1 MFEISFALPLTETGY
16 PRRKARSR
24 RSAFARFTRYSAS
37 DIAPAIATAV
47 APSRE
52 KIFWT
57 TFDPTKNPFEAR
69 LSAARTTPSL
79 LRMPTVVVM
88 LNLGPLCG
96 RSGKLTRMDQGWS
109 PRGRRGSVPV
119 ERLSWPPSEGGVTAV
134 HGHRRARHERDLV
147 ARQKQNGLRDLL
159 RCAGSA
165 LRDRRDETPIV
176 FAEPE
181 PGGPRVSVEHGRA
194 HLAWADCIHAD
205 SVFRVFDGERARE
218 ENHPALRRAVRGRE
232 RRRDKARVRS
242 HVDDVPA
249 PPTNH
254 RRQGVLRAQE
264 RPFEV
269 DIKDRIPISFR
280 HLLRRFLKVD
290 PGVVHEHVDRS
301 ERPRRSINEPLRVSR
316 LRHVTLDSQDL
327 AVSTQRLDSPVES
340 SGASARD
347 RDRRTFVE
355 ECIRSREADSRRT
368 ARNEDDPSFETRHR
382 PDIGPTDLS
391 FVRCEGS
398 RQRFAATRTDSHAD
412 L

>member
-1 MFEISFALPLTETGY
+1 MFEISFALSLTETGY

-134 HGHRRARHERDLV
+134 HGHRRA
-147 ARQKQNGLRDLL
+147 
-159 RCAGSA
+159 
-165 LRDRRDETPIV
+165 
-176 FAEPE
+176 
-181 PGGPRVSVEHGRA
+181 
-194 HLAWADCIHAD
+194 
-205 SVFRVFDGERARE
+205 
-218 ENHPALRRAVRGRE
+218 VRGRE
-232 RRRDKARVRS
+232 GRRDKARVRS

-269 DIKDRIPISFR
+269 DVEDRIPISFR
-280 HLLRRFLKVD
+280 HLLRRFLKVN
-290 PGVVHEHVDRS
+290 PGVVHKHVDGS
-301 ERPRRSINEPLRVSR
+301 ERPRRSGNEPLRIGR
-316 LRHVTLDSQDL
+316 LRHVAPDSQDL
-327 AVSTQRLDSPVES
+327 AVRTQRLNGTVES
-340 SGASARD
+340 GGVSACGCDRGA
-347 RDRRTFVE
+347 FVE
-355 ECIRSREADSRRT
+355 ECLRGREADSRRT
-368 ARNEDDPSFETRHR
+368 AGDEDDTSFETRHR
-382 PDIGPTDLS
+382 PGIGPTDLS
-391 FVRCEGS
+391 FVGAKKSGRDS
-398 RQRFAATRTDSHAD
+398 RQLAPASPGSAGGGRGAPALVPRSAFEEISRDTWWNNS
-412 L
+412 